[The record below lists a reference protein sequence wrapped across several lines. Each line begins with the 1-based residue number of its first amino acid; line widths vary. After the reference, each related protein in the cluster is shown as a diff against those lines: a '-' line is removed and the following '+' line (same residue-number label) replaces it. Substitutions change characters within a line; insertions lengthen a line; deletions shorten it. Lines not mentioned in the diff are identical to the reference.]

1 MLSLTHD
8 TDPAAPLPDAYHGG
22 VAMHPTTKG
31 ALLMSSEA
39 EIVIAKKSTILDLI
53 ILFEKEKE
61 KTYTS
66 EEIVDMLKAYAIAL
80 DS

>member
-1 MLSLTHD
+1 
-8 TDPAAPLPDAYHGG
+8 
-22 VAMHPTTKG
+22 
-31 ALLMSSEA
+31 MSSEA